1 MTTQK
6 TKPLTAADLL
16 RLYSEGVRGELVRGE
31 LRETVASGIEH
42 GEIVM
47 NLAIAMGTFIKS
59 RRLGRIFASD
69 SGVWLERDPDTVREP
84 DIGFISSEKIPP
96 DVRITGYAEHVPDLV
111 VEVKSPSDSLRYMS
125 QRAEMWQGHG
135 VQLTW
140 IVYPD
145 TRTVNVHSEDG
156 PVTTLGEGDALDGGN
171 VLPGFS
177 CAISDIFGL

>member
-1 MTTQK
+1 MTTPK
-6 TKPLTAADLL
+6 TRLLTAADLL

-47 NLAIAMGTFIKS
+47 NLGIAMGTFIKP
-59 RRLGRIFASD
+59 RRLGRLFASD

-84 DIGFISSEKIPP
+84 DIGFISSEKISPG
-96 DVRITGYAEHVPDLV
+96 VRITGYAEQVPDLV
-111 VEVKSPSDSLRYMS
+111 VEVKSPSDSLRFMN
-125 QRAEMWQGHG
+125 QRAEMWKNYG
-135 VQLTW
+135 VHLTW

-145 TRTVNVHSEDG
+145 SRTVNVHSEDG
-156 PVTTLGEGDALDGGN
+156 SVTTLHEGDFLDGGT

-177 CAISDIFGL
+177 CAVSDIFDL

>member
-6 TKPLTAADLL
+6 TKLLTAADLL
-16 RLYSEGVRGELVRGE
+16 RLYSEGVRGELVQGE

-42 GEIVM
+42 GEIVV
-47 NLAIAMGTFIKS
+47 NLGGEMRSFIKS

-96 DVRITGYAEHVPDLV
+96 GVRITGYAEHVPDLV
-111 VEVKSPSDSLRYMS
+111 VEVKSPSDSLRYMNE
-125 QRAEMWQGHG
+125 RAEMWQGHG
-135 VQLTW
+135 VSLIW

-145 TRTVNVHSEDG
+145 TRTVDVY
-156 PVTTLGEGDALDGGN
+156 EGDDFVATLNEGDVLDGGS

-177 CAISDIFGL
+177 CTVSDIFDL